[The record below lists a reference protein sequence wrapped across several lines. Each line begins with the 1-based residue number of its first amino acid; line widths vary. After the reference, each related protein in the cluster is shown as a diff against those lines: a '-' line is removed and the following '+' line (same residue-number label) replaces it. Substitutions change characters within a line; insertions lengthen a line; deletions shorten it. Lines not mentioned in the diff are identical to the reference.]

1 MLTHVPKVKRG
12 QKKKKSHPSQ
22 QTCTKTNPKNY
33 FQKEHRSLKIQPHG
47 AKTQLTSPKPR
58 FSPKPTVTI
67 SITNPE
73 KKPKKSPLIYSSPI
87 ATKPQSPTT
96 IDDTSHHPQPLVKPQ
111 QPNNPEN
118 RNPEN
123 PSLEQTHLSLHTKT
137 QTQTHIQT
145 HIQIQIQTHIDERLT
160 CTRRRVTSGQA
171 RAPPSPCCGVRNV
184 KRDRED
190 EEEERVSRPG
200 GLGNEGF
207 GWRWCW

>member
-137 QTQTHIQT
+137 
-145 HIQIQIQTHIDERLT
+145 
-160 CTRRRVTSGQA
+160 TSA
-171 RAPPSPCCGVRNV
+171 YANPAISKHKHKHKPIS
-184 KRDRED
+184 KHTSKYKSKHTSMSD
-190 EEEERVSRPG
+190 
-200 GLGNEGF
+200 
-207 GWRWCW
+207 